1 MRETVAGE
9 KWRREGQERDQKRRQ
24 GKGVVMVVVVVYR
37 EKDIENS
44 IAESVVATNR
54 KRR

>member
-24 GKGVVMVVVVVYR
+24 GRGVVMVVVVYR